1 MHDEPV
7 PYAHELDVGHPG
19 GPARRGRR
27 DLVVPLAHDQLRV
40 LGLVHDQVA
49 SPEPERSRVGAGE
62 VLADGRA
69 ALDALLVAACVAV
82 ALQVACQVWIR
93 RLADDAESSRPR
105 RPRVELATAGSA
117 DHRTFDVLRSAWCRS
132 LTGEVLLLGRTAY
145 PFVAVDRDEP
155 GALADLITGA
165 QGEIAGARGGGL
177 RKVWRELRPALA
189 ASPAADGP
197 VNLLGVLRGT
207 AVGRSATFLVF
218 RDPPRKDWL
227 SAATARDQAGQPVR
241 DIRPMA
247 ADRARLAPMDPP
259 DWVLD
264 VLVGAPESERG
275 FADEPLV
282 RIARAAQRAN
292 YTLLNVRLPAPPPLQ
307 DPAERRWLRLRVG
320 APYRR
325 GDSLRK
331 LVRFLAALDALRAE
345 GLRVH
350 LREVPRMESVDA
362 TQTAP
367 EDSFDEL
374 PGPGCR
380 PPARP

>member
-1 MHDEPV
+1 M
-7 PYAHELDVGHPG
+7 
-19 GPARRGRR
+19 
-27 DLVVPLAHDQLRV
+27 
-40 LGLVHDQVA
+40 
-49 SPEPERSRVGAGE
+49 
-62 VLADGRA
+62 
-69 ALDALLVAACVAV
+69 
-82 ALQVACQVWIR
+82 
-93 RLADDAESSRPR
+93 
-105 RPRVELATAGSA
+105 
-117 DHRTFDVLRSAWCRS
+117 LRSAWCRS

-155 GALADLITGA
+155 GGLVDLIAGA
-165 QGEIAGARGGGL
+165 QGEMTGARAGL
-177 RKVWRELRPALA
+177 RKVWRDIRTAVPAPREL
-189 ASPAADGP
+189 DGEQRLP

-218 RDPPRKDWL
+218 RDPPKPDWL

-241 DIRPMA
+241 EIRPMA
-247 ADRARLAPMDPP
+247 SDRARMAPMDPP

-264 VLVGAPESERG
+264 VMIGAPDGERE
-275 FADEPLV
+275 FADDPLV

-292 YTLLNVRLPAPPPLQ
+292 YTLLNVQLPAPPPLQ

-331 LVRFLAALDALRAE
+331 LVRFLAALDALRVE

-350 LREVPRMESVDA
+350 LREVPQMESVDA

-367 EDSFDEL
+367 ESALSISTASPSGVWAGISPSF
-374 PGPGCR
+374 R
-380 PPARP
+380 PVTAS